1 MYIVYQSWLH
11 IKFSRQVTISRQV
24 ASPPT
29 FSNLLSSSKFP
40 VADQPSPLPAMA
52 TIAQEGIRC
61 LELLV
66 I

>member
-1 MYIVYQSWLH
+1 MYIFYQSWLD
-11 IKFSRQVTISRQV
+11 IEFSRQVTISRQV
-24 ASPPT
+24 ASPPI
-29 FSNLLSSSKFP
+29 FSNLLSSSTLP

-52 TIAQEGIRC
+52 TVAQEAMRC